1 MRFNKS
7 KYIIMHL
14 GRNNPMHQYRS
25 GDDMLKRSS
34 VEKDLVVPVE
44 NRLAMTQQCGLV
56 AKKTNGMLGCIK
68 K

>member
-1 MRFNKS
+1 
-7 KYIIMHL
+7 
-14 GRNNPMHQYRS
+14 MHQYRS

-44 NRLAMTQQCGLV
+44 NRLAMTQQCALV